1 MNKTLLAGICMTLV
15 LAIVVIF
22 GPFFPKVDPNL
33 EATVVYRDAEGKLM
47 APPYPP
53 SSDFLLGSDRK
64 GQDLYSKIIIGA
76 RETFLILGVI
86 VLIRIVVSLL
96 LAVFS
101 FYIKAIRRFMFFWN
115 ALFSFIP
122 PIFFILILLAVPAIM
137 FSGTRSLW
145 AILIISLLDVG
156 RLSKIFYD
164 LLRDETQKLYI
175 EAAIASGCSKWKLF
189 KNHYWKVMQTEL
201 FITTS
206 GEAAKVMFL
215 LAQLGVIGVFIN
227 QEFMSQL
234 TRGLYQAVNTSL
246 YWPVLLESIRGDIY
260 TYHWIPFSVLGV
272 ITFTMI
278 AFYLLGEGLRKRQ
291 DSKLRRSVT

>member
-1 MNKTLLAGICMTLV
+1 MNKTLLAGIFMTLII
-15 LAIVVIF
+15 AVVIVF
-22 GPFFPKVDPNL
+22 GPMFPKVDSNL
-33 EATVVYRDAEGKLM
+33 EATVVHRDSEGKLM

-53 SSDFLLGSDRK
+53 SADFLLGSDRK

-76 RETFLILGVI
+76 RETFYILGVI
-86 VLIRIVVSLL
+86 VVLRIFVSIL
-96 LAVFS
+96 LAVLA
-101 FYIKAIRRFMFFWN
+101 FYIKAMRQFMLLLN

-122 PIFFILILLAVPAIM
+122 PIFLILILLAVPAIM
-137 FSGTRSLW
+137 FSGMRSIW

-156 RLSKIFYD
+156 RLSKVFYD
-164 LLRDETQKLYI
+164 LLVDENQKLYI

-189 KNHYWKVMQTEL
+189 KRHYWKVLKGEL
-201 FITTS
+201 FIMTS

-260 TYHWIPFSVLGV
+260 TYHWIPLSVLGV

-278 AFYLLGEGLRKRQ
+278 AFYLLGEGLRIRQ
-291 DSKLRRSVT
+291 NVKLRRPSI